1 MMLFQKVT
9 RKSSLMVV
17 TEALGHKI
25 GAAVEDVD
33 GTTALEAD
41 VVVVLHWDAVL
52 EEFEQ
57 TLEKPNA
64 IHMPEER
71 DERSEEA
78 EVVAHGGWTNGATLA
93 APEMKPELVWTPL
106 VLAGGATCENGVARS
121 PLLS

>member
-1 MMLFQKVT
+1 
-9 RKSSLMVV
+9 MVV
-17 TEALGHKI
+17 TRALGHKI
-25 GAAVEDVD
+25 GAAAEDVD

-41 VVVVLHWDAVL
+41 VVVVLHWDVVWSNL

-64 IHMPEER
+64 IHMPEKR

-78 EVVAHGGWTNGATLA
+78 EVVAHGWTSGATLA

-106 VLAGGATCENGVARS
+106 FLAGGATCENGVARS
-121 PLLS
+121 PLLSQHSW